1 MLSFLLLA
9 ASLAA
14 RGAALPAE
22 SSAHDTPKVIVSWS
36 GGDSER
42 EDAHFFP
49 LVDAASFDAM
59 WLDAVIRPGSSRWPS
74 LLLKPRVD
82 FTTCAGFAL
91 TAGTT
96 WNSHG
101 FLVDS
106 ITNVSGA
113 WHVRV
118 RQDTYA
124 GESADRVRPYGIFLL
139 TRVEGAT
146 IIVEEDVRDRIDEP
160 PRWQERGRFGVPKL
174 AALEPVAPAETAAF
188 APRVLAAV
196 RDYTAFRRV
205 SDQPHWSPLLCSA
218 PPRAGAFVSASGD
231 ATTHGGKLYYLYAR
245 DDAAYCPPPELETG
259 LDRAPGPPL
268 VPAPIGQTLVKESW
282 TAKLVDA
289 PVEER
294 GNLPSDQAARDGRV
308 YARGEARELFVM
320 LKLDPATP
328 DTDAGW
334 IYATVTPDR
343 KTVTAAGR
351 IASCM
356 ACHTEAGH
364 DRQFGVPDDWY
375 TMRCAPRGK

>member
-1 MLSFLLLA
+1 MLSTVLLA
-9 ASLAA
+9 ASLVSPSAIRPIELA
-14 RGAALPAE
+14 
-22 SSAHDTPKVIVSWS
+22 AHDAPKVIVSWS

-59 WLDAVIRPGSSRWPS
+59 WADAVIRPGSSRWPTA
-74 LLLKPRVD
+74 LLKPRVD
-82 FTTCAGFAL
+82 FTTCVGFAL
-91 TAGTT
+91 TAGST
-96 WNSHG
+96 WNSSG
-101 FLVDS
+101 YLVDS
-106 ITNVSGA
+106 ITESAGT

-124 GESADRVRPYGIFLL
+124 GHSEDRTRPYGIFLL
-139 TRVEGAT
+139 TRVDGAT
-146 IIVEEDVRDRIDEP
+146 IVVEEDVRDLIDEP
-160 PRWQERGRFGVPKL
+160 PRWKERGRFGVPKL
-174 AALEPVAPAETAAF
+174 AALEPVAPPETAAF

-196 RDYTAFRRV
+196 RDYATFRRV
-205 SDQPHWSPLLCSA
+205 SDQPHWSPSLCSP

-231 ATTHGGKLYYLYAR
+231 AATHGGKLYYLYAR

-259 LDRAPGPPL
+259 ADRAPGPPL

-289 PVEER
+289 PVEEIES
-294 GNLPSDQAARDGRV
+294 LPSDHAARDGRV
-308 YARGEARELFVM
+308 YARSEARELFVM

-328 DTDAGW
+328 GTDAGW
-334 IYATVTPDR
+334 VYATVTPDR

-356 ACHTEAGH
+356 ACHAGAGH

-375 TMRCAPRGK
+375 TMRYAPRAK

>member
-1 MLSFLLLA
+1 M
-9 ASLAA
+9 AA
-14 RGAALPAE
+14 RR
-22 SSAHDTPKVIVSWS
+22 T
-36 GGDSER
+36 
-42 EDAHFFP
+42 
-49 LVDAASFDAM
+49 
-59 WLDAVIRPGSSRWPS
+59 
-74 LLLKPRVD
+74 
-82 FTTCAGFAL
+82 
-91 TAGTT
+91 
-96 WNSHG
+96 
-101 FLVDS
+101 
-106 ITNVSGA
+106 
-113 WHVRV
+113 
-118 RQDTYA
+118 
-124 GESADRVRPYGIFLL
+124 
-139 TRVEGAT
+139 
-146 IIVEEDVRDRIDEP
+146 
-160 PRWQERGRFGVPKL
+160 
-174 AALEPVAPAETAAF
+174 
-188 APRVLAAV
+188 
-196 RDYTAFRRV
+196 
-205 SDQPHWSPLLCSA
+205 
-218 PPRAGAFVSASGD
+218 
-231 ATTHGGKLYYLYAR
+231 
-245 DDAAYCPPPELETG
+245 
-259 LDRAPGPPL
+259 DRAPGPPL